1 MEVVKIAG
9 TEDTPEVRIDPDQ
22 GTFEFSGRSLPED
35 VLSFYAPILQLIEEY
50 IQKPAKNSLVS
61 FRLDYFNTASSKV
74 ILDILIYFEHISKEG
89 HNVLVKW
96 FYHEDDE
103 DMAEA
108 GQEYSEIVDLPVEMH
123 DYRH

>member
-9 TEDTPEVRIDPDQ
+9 TEDTPEVRIDPDK

-50 IQKPAKNSLVS
+50 IQKPAKDSHVS

-89 HNVLVKW
+89 NNVLVNW

-123 DYRH
+123 GYRQ

>member
-9 TEDTPEVRIDPDQ
+9 TEDTPEVRIDPDK

-50 IQKPAKNSLVS
+50 IQKPAKNSNVS

-123 DYRH
+123 GYRQ

>member
-9 TEDTPEVRIDPDQ
+9 TDDTPEVKIDPKK
-22 GTFEFSGRSLPED
+22 GIFEFSGRSLPED
-35 VLSFYAPILQLIEEY
+35 VLSFYAPVLQLIEDY
-50 IQKPAKNSLVS
+50 IQKPAKNSEVL

-89 HNVLVKW
+89 HNVEIKW
-96 FYHEDDE
+96 FYHQDDE

-108 GQEYSEIVDLPVEMH
+108 GEEYSEIVDLPFEMQV
-123 DYRH
+123 YRH